1 MLFEPDEV
9 HRPPA
14 LPVSLVPTD
23 HQRDVLGHRTVDPSP
38 PSMVPPP
45 PLVPLVPIAPIA
57 PIAPPLVPGLPDT
70 GEPRAKMTRHVLPD
84 PAPFSP
90 TGPLVAG
97 IQVQDPHVSV
107 PRWALLALAVLAQV
121 ALALLIKSNPWVGT
135 AQAASILGLG
145 IYATLRHNLVL
156 LTCLCGYLT
165 GSEVLWRQTDAP
177 LFFLAA
183 PYLLTML
190 SGFVVAVVLG
200 RLGRDAR
207 LALFYVV
214 LLIPSIV
221 NTVRTA
227 GGGSRELVAFALS
240 GPLALAAFVA
250 FTSQVVATPAAY
262 RRILWT
268 TLISAIGP
276 LTVAV
281 SEIRSALGAQG
292 SIEFTEQSNFVTSG
306 GFGPVQVS
314 TVLGLAVL
322 ISVVLTILEPNRS
335 VKILTV
341 SLAVAFTVQSLLTFS
356 RGGMFAVAIAL
367 STLAIAHAREPRIRK
382 RVMAIVVL
390 VLALGYFVI
399 VPWLTGFTSGA
410 FEERFSDTTTGRTE
424 LAANDVRIFAD
435 HLLFGVGPGMTKY
448 QRLTY
453 NICELRSDHCSDE
466 ASSHTEF
473 TRMLSEHG
481 LVGLVAIGAL
491 ALLAVRGVRDAA
503 RERPFA
509 ATFIAWSVAQMFYA
523 NLRVVAV
530 PFAFGIAFL
539 TIRPPSVPTEESD
552 DSGDARDSE
561 HASEYEDSG
570 VNAEYEDS
578 EDARDSEG
586 ASEYEDSGV
595 AADVLGPAA
604 SNSPS
609 TP

>member
-1 MLFEPDEV
+1 MLCEPDEV
-9 HRPPA
+9 HRPPV
-14 LPVSLVPTD
+14 LPPSLVPTE
-23 HQRDVLGHRTVDPSP
+23 QQVDVLGQRTVDPAAPIVP
-38 PSMVPPP
+38 PSIVPPSIVP
-45 PLVPLVPIAPIA
+45 AASRTAVLRAMSISPTPKDPAATRPL
-57 PIAPPLVPGLPDT
+57 APPL
-70 GEPRAKMTRHVLPD
+70 
-84 PAPFSP
+84 
-90 TGPLVAG
+90 AG
-97 IQVQDPHVSV
+97 IHVQEPTVRI
-107 PRWALLALAVLAQV
+107 PRWALLVLAVLAQV
-121 ALALLIKSNPWVGT
+121 VLALVTKSTPWLGSV
-135 AQAASILGLG
+135 QAVTILGVG
-145 IYATLRHNLVL
+145 VYATLRRNLVL

-165 GSEVLWRQTDAP
+165 GSEVLWRQVNAP

-183 PYLLTML
+183 PYLLTLL

-214 LLIPSIV
+214 LLIPSVV

-250 FTSQVVATPAAY
+250 FTSQVVATPSAY
-262 RRILWT
+262 RRILWA
-268 TLISAIGP
+268 TLISAVGP
-276 LTVAV
+276 LAIAVAD
-281 SEIRSALGAQG
+281 IRSALGERG

-322 ISVVLTILEPNRS
+322 IAVVLTILEPSRS
-335 VKILTV
+335 VKIVTA
-341 SLAVAFTVQSLLTFS
+341 SLALAFTVQSLLTFS

-367 STLAIAHAREPRIRK
+367 STLAIAHAREPRIRN
-382 RVMAIVVL
+382 RVIAVVAL

-399 VPWLTGFTSGA
+399 VPWLTDFTSGA

-424 LAANDVRIFAD
+424 LAANDLRIFAD
-435 HLLFGVGPGMTKY
+435 HPLFGVGPGLTKY

-481 LVGLVAIGAL
+481 LAGLVAIGVL
-491 ALLAVRGVRDAA
+491 ALLGFRGARDAA

-530 PFAFGIAFL
+530 PFAFGLAFL
-539 TIRPPSVPTEESD
+539 TIRAPRTATDESTSGPGDRIDVEES
-552 DSGDARDSE
+552 E
-561 HASEYEDSG
+561 ASAQTESQES
-570 VNAEYEDS
+570 
-578 EDARDSEG
+578 
-586 ASEYEDSGV
+586 
-595 AADVLGPAA
+595 AATSL
-604 SNSPS
+604 
-609 TP
+609 T